1 MLLTYWNGQPDF
13 VKVTDFGVARLVGE
27 QRLTVVGGIVGTPA
41 FISPEMLSG
50 RDVGPAAD
58 MYAVGIMLH
67 DLIVGS
73 PPFSG
78 TMRTVLNSHLT
89 DSPPLMSKRRPGA
102 DIPKAL
108 DELVARLV
116 SKAPEARPTAEE
128 ATNLLMQ
135 LRPSLPPR
143 SVRSVLVAETL
154 VLANRAQ
161 RGSLYDADTLLLSP
175 DRPDLLRTLELP
187 PLLREVDRIDFELE
201 RSSQQLYRLCM
212 ALIGRRW
219 PRRPPTELLQQCR
232 LLHDCGK
239 AEEELGLQLAL
250 LTDRAETA
258 EQEAVARRA
267 EIHGRMMAVR
277 EELSERAP
285 RGKTQQR
292 RLHESI
298 LTLERAYAD
307 VKVDPSAARELSQHR
322 PRMQKLRG
330 ELQRGR
336 RELAGRVL
344 KRCAQDLKDLKD
356 PKLRDDATMKAACL
370 ALDKALRD
378 FDHLASAMTV
388 LLHRF
393 PILERPA

>member
-1 MLLTYWNGQPDF
+1 M
-13 VKVTDFGVARLVGE
+13 KVTDFGVARLVGE

-50 RDVGPAAD
+50 REVGPAAD

-89 DSPPLMSKRRPGA
+89 DSPQLMSKRRPGA
-102 DIPKAL
+102 DIPAAL
-108 DELVARLV
+108 DQLVARLV

-128 ATNLLMQ
+128 STNLLMQ

-154 VLANRAQ
+154 VLASRAQ

-175 DRPDLLRTLELP
+175 DRPDLMRTLELP

-201 RSSQQLYRLCM
+201 RSGQQLYRLCM
-212 ALIGRRW
+212 ALISRRW
-219 PRRPPTELLQQCR
+219 PRRPPTELVQQCR
-232 LLHDCGK
+232 LLLDCGK

-285 RGKTQQR
+285 RSKTQQR
-292 RLHESI
+292 RLHDSI
-298 LTLERAYAD
+298 LALERAYAE
-307 VKVDPSAARELSQHR
+307 VKVDPSATRELAQQR
-322 PRMQKLRG
+322 PRMHQLRG

-336 RELAGRVL
+336 RELAARVL
-344 KRCAQDLKDLKD
+344 KRCAQDLK
-356 PKLRDDATMKAACL
+356 LREDATMKAACL

-378 FDHLASAMTV
+378 FDHLASSMTV

-393 PILERPA
+393 PILARPG

>member
-1 MLLTYWNGQPDF
+1 MTYRNGQPDF

-89 DSPPLMSKRRPGA
+89 DSPELVSQRRPGA

-108 DELVARLV
+108 DQLVARLL
-116 SKAPEARPTAEE
+116 SKQPEARPTAKET
-128 ATNLLMQ
+128 TNLLMQ

-143 SVRSVLVAETL
+143 SVRSVLVAETV
-154 VLANRAQ
+154 VLASRGQ
-161 RGSLYDADTLLLSP
+161 RGSLYDAETLLLAP

-212 ALIGRRW
+212 ALIRRRW
-219 PRRPPTELLQQCR
+219 PRRPPTELAQQCR
-232 LLHDCGK
+232 LLYDRGK

-292 RLHESI
+292 RLHDTI
-298 LTLERAYAD
+298 LALERAYAE
-307 VKVDPSAARELSQHR
+307 VAVDATANRELSQQR
-322 PRMQKLRG
+322 PRLHQLRA
-330 ELQRGR
+330 ELQKGR
-336 RELAGRVL
+336 RELAARVL
-344 KRCAQDLKDLKD
+344 KRCAQD
-356 PKLRDDATMKAACL
+356 PKSRDDATVQAACL
-370 ALDKALRD
+370 ALDKAMRD

-388 LLHRF
+388 LLHRL
-393 PILERPA
+393 PLGGPAG